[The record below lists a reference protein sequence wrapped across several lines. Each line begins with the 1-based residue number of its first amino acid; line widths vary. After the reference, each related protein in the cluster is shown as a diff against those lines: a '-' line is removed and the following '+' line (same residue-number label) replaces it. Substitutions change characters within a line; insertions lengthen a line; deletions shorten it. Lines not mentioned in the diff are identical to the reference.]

1 MKNALIMIIFSII
14 LAGCTANAQTNS
26 EVKNETKETKETRET
41 KTTQSEP
48 KPHVL
53 YDFYESPQVTSD
65 AGLEKP
71 GQTYSDRK
79 GEITLKEFKKIDQH
93 FKLDTVD
100 YYIKEVKVLH
110 YRPDYSM
117 IDFFHAQTHDEE
129 FDFIKVSV
137 EIKNQGDQPVKFV
150 PVSLLETNTGFQ
162 ADWEKDIYLEELHGD
177 LNANG
182 HKKGSLGFI
191 LEEGEAENL
200 KKITIQT
207 SDVMNEN
214 DKILHEAEKIIVDM
228 K

>member
-1 MKNALIMIIFSII
+1 MEGIPLKNALIIVLISIFLS
-14 LAGCTANAQTNS
+14 GCSANAETNK
-26 EVKNETKETKETRET
+26 EVKNETKET

-53 YDFYESPQVTSD
+53 YDYYESPQVTSD

-93 FKLDTVD
+93 YKLGTVD
-100 YYIKEVKVLH
+100 YYIKEIKVLH

-137 EIKNQGDQPVKFV
+137 EIKNEDNQSVKFA
-150 PVSLLETNTGFQ
+150 PVALLETNTGYQ
-162 ADWEKDIYLEELHGD
+162 SDWEKDIYLEELHGN
-177 LNANG
+177 LNGNG
-182 HKKGSLGFI
+182 HKRGSLGFI
-191 LEEGEAENL
+191 MEEGEAEKL
-200 KKITIQT
+200 TTITLQT
-207 SDVMNEN
+207 SDVMDGN
-214 DKILHEAEKIIVDM
+214 DKILHDAEKMTIVLE
-228 K
+228 